1 MSMSTLMALDRLPGH
16 LDGYGAITAELAEAI
31 MNCAASLNL
40 AIIDPSTGHPLHASS
55 HQYYRPRQ
63 HHRDIVGTITE
74 TCRFPSCRQPTWK
87 CDLDHRTPFDHQH
100 PDNGG
105 PTDPCNLDPLC
116 RRHHLMK
123 HHSTWTQQ
131 RQPDGT
137 MTWRSPTGHTYTDPP
152 REITLPGEL
161 LTPTPTPRTT
171 IGLADTEHRN
181 RCTTTHLEPP
191 DDKVAEQAEQDT
203 RSRSYTIRLADR
215 EDTRQRVLHRLANLR
230 RLQNTADD
238 NAARPGHTS
247 GTATTTW
254 SANPGA
260 TTRASPRPS
269 PANTGR
275 NTSGTATT
283 TSPTNTGRNTS
294 GTSTTTSPANPGSN
308 DQRPGTPAS
317 SPTNTRPTN
326 TRPTNR
332 GRPTAADQR
341 ADLQHAK
348 EHPAW
353 TLTNI
358 PTTVAELRARSG
370 FTTTLADDDPPP
382 F

>member
-1 MSMSTLMALDRLPGH
+1 MSTLMALDRLPGH

-215 EDTRQRVLHRLANLR
+215 EDTRQKVLHRLANLR

-238 NAARPGHTS
+238 NATS
-247 GTATTTW
+247 
-254 SANPGA
+254 
-260 TTRASPRPS
+260 
-269 PANTGR
+269 TGR

-283 TSPTNTGRNTS
+283 TSPANPGRNTS
-294 GTSTTTSPANPGSN
+294 GTATTTSPASPDSN

-317 SPTNTRPTN
+317 SADQHAADQH
-326 TRPTNR
+326 
-332 GRPTAADQR
+332 AADQR